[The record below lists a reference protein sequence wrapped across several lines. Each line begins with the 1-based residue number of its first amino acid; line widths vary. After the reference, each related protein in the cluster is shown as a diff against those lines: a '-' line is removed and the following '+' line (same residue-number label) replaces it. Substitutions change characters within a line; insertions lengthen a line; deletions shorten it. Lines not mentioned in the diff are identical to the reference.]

1 MKRTAKDARIGG
13 SSNKELED
21 GSAELTARLEFP
33 SEKFQ
38 AKATQ
43 PTEVSDSLHE
53 ALMAKL
59 MVDTEGS
66 VRTEKWEVGR
76 IKKAK
81 EVNVTL
87 PWGKVE

>member
-1 MKRTAKDARIGG
+1 M
-13 SSNKELED
+13 SQ
-21 GSAELTARLEFP
+21 LTARLEFS

-43 PTEVSDSLHE
+43 PTEVSDSLHG

-66 VRTEKWEVGR
+66 VRTEKCQWEVGR
-76 IKKAK
+76 VKKAN

-87 PWGKVE
+87 PWGKAE

>member
-1 MKRTAKDARIGG
+1 MAALAANAVRRAKGEQAAAVKRTAKDARIGG

-43 PTEVSDSLHE
+43 PADSD
-53 ALMAKL
+53 
-59 MVDTEGS
+59 
-66 VRTEKWEVGR
+66 
-76 IKKAK
+76 
-81 EVNVTL
+81 
-87 PWGKVE
+87 

>member
-1 MKRTAKDARIGG
+1 M
-13 SSNKELED
+13 
-21 GSAELTARLEFP
+21 TARLEFP

-43 PTEVSDSLHE
+43 PTEVSDSLHG

-87 PWGKVE
+87 PWGKAE